1 MEYVKKKMEIKVLS
15 KTFDLLELI
24 RERFPET
31 LLPGEAAEILGI
43 PRSTCV
49 RLLKLLTAEGYLEQ
63 LSPRK
68 GYSVGPVLY
77 LLGSGECYHQ
87 HLTVHAKILLESLS
101 KEHNCSMQFFMRRGE
116 CRLILCGFNGDK
128 FLNLEQRKIRRYDLN
143 TSISGR
149 MLLSFAPQE
158 EQKAIIDSWGEN
170 RGVFQGMTEEEILEK
185 LSTMKTLPF
194 LIDSHRGKFAAAV
207 PLRGRGETNMGIG
220 AVWREE
226 NDFRRQDIVAALEN
240 CAAKLSDIIAVEN
253 FG

>member
-1 MEYVKKKMEIKVLS
+1 MEIKVLN

-24 RERFPET
+24 RERFPEPV
-31 LLPGEAAEILGI
+31 LPGEAAAGLGI

-49 RLLKLLTAEGYLEQ
+49 RLMKLLTGKGYLEQ

-68 GYSVGPVLY
+68 GYSVGPILY

-87 HLTVHAKILLESLS
+87 RLTIHAKILLDSLS

-128 FLNLEQRKIRRYDLN
+128 LLNLEQRKIRRYDLN

-158 EQKAIIDSWGEN
+158 EQKNIIDSWGEN
-170 RGVFQGMTEEEILEK
+170 RGVFQGMAIEEILEK
-185 LSTMKTLPF
+185 LSVMKALPF
-194 LIDSHRGKFAAAV
+194 LTDSHRGKFAAAV
-207 PLRGRGETNMGIG
+207 PLRGTGEINMGIG

-226 NDFRRQDIVAALEN
+226 NDGRRAEIIGALEN